1 VSGDAAAAAGARLGP
16 ELAPL
21 MDPAIAHRLREDGKL
36 QMLHDA
42 TALGLGNMM
51 LTVGLVVGFEDRF
64 LVWLAAENG
73 VRYMYQ
79 DRPLPGSMTWEG
91 YKADY
96 AAVCGAPE
104 K

>member
-1 VSGDAAAAAGARLGP
+1 
-16 ELAPL
+16 
-21 MDPAIAHRLREDGKL
+21 
-36 QMLHDA
+36 
-42 TALGLGNMM
+42 
-51 LTVGLVVGFEDRF
+51 VVGFEDRF